1 MHAGDLPGRAAG
13 EEAPRAQPTAP
24 QTRKWTQGDKTG
36 DCAVTNA
43 AGLIA
48 ALRSSGAVVSEDVS
62 ILVKTSKFGKT
73 NLVALMASSTTSA
86 VDAPVLAAEFDVVLS
101 VPEEATAV
109 LMQVRSCKKTEP
121 QTRQG
126 VIRAP
131 PWPRRGV
138 RTPIPHGVRT
148 TQRLAFA
155 AAATSSLLL
164 RPGLFP
170 ARSSR
175 LPRVPRQE
183 GRWATARASTAR
195 SEVNYSPSISARQAR
210 RVGRARCAVL
220 ASHPLR
226 RALSTSIPGCA
237 LD

>member
-164 RPGLFP
+164 RPAGSFRP
-170 ARSSR
+170 DH
-175 LPRVPRQE
+175 
-183 GRWATARASTAR
+183 RA
-195 SEVNYSPSISARQAR
+195 
-210 RVGRARCAVL
+210 
-220 ASHPLR
+220 
-226 RALSTSIPGCA
+226 
-237 LD
+237 